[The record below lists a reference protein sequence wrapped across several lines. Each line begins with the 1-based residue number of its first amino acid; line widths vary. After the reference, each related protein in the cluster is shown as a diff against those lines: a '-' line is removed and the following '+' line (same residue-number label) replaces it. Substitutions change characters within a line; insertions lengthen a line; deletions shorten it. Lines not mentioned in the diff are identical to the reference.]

1 MKLCRVTHATF
12 AKPRYGFI
20 EGSTFHPL
28 DEEAWFDTLAA
39 EHSAFSV
46 PLQEVRLLAPV
57 APSKIVCVGR
67 NYREHAEELGNK
79 MPDEPLLFL
88 KAPSAIIADGETIEL
103 PEESKQVEHEGELAV
118 VIGRKARRIS
128 AADDPLSFV
137 LGYTCVNDVTAR
149 DLQRKDV
156 QFTRGKSFDTFC
168 PTGPLIVTDLNPLDL
183 EVTTRLNGEVKQ
195 LARTSNMAFSV
206 PFLIRYISNIMTL
219 QPGDLIATGT
229 PAGVS
234 PMKRGDVVE
243 VEVEGIGVLRNNVN

>member
-137 LGYTCVNDVTAR
+137 LGYTCV
-149 DLQRKDV
+149 
-156 QFTRGKSFDTFC
+156 
-168 PTGPLIVTDLNPLDL
+168 
-183 EVTTRLNGEVKQ
+183 
-195 LARTSNMAFSV
+195 
-206 PFLIRYISNIMTL
+206 
-219 QPGDLIATGT
+219 
-229 PAGVS
+229 
-234 PMKRGDVVE
+234 
-243 VEVEGIGVLRNNVN
+243 